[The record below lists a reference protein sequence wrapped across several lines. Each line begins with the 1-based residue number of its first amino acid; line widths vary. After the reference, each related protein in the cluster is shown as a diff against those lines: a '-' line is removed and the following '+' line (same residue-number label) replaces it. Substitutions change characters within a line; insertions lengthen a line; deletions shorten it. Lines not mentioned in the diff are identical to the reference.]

1 MNETNSSKTD
11 NAKKLYMEKYS
22 IFSIYRSQ
30 GILTCLRIWGS
41 ASGEAER

>member
-1 MNETNSSKTD
+1 MNETNSSKTN

-30 GILTCLRIWGS
+30 GIHTCFGDERLVRLRG
-41 ASGEAER
+41 